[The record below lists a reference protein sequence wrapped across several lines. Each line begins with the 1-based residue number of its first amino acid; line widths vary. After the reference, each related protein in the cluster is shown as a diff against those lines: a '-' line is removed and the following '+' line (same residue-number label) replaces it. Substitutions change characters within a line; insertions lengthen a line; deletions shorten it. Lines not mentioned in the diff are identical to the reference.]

1 MQKKVPIPAIISLDT
16 IESVLPEIAVFNAI
30 SQGFQAYSK
39 GEAVIPPVGEML
51 FQQPPG
57 EVHIKYGY
65 LKSAP
70 YYVVKIASGFYQN
83 PALGLPSSQGL
94 NLLFDKQNGLLVAIL
109 LDEGRLT
116 DIRTAVAGALAS
128 KALASTQVRRLG
140 IVGAGIQ
147 ARLQTAY
154 HQHFFS
160 LEEVIVWNRDMAKAE
175 QLVLELQA
183 KGQAAR
189 CTDSLSVLCERCQL
203 IVTTTPATSPLIQA
217 DWVQAGTHI
226 TAVGADTSAKAELDP
241 KLMEKADVLV
251 VDSLAQSKSRGEIY
265 QAAEAGFVDRD
276 TVLELGQV
284 LAAPA
289 LGRKNEQQ
297 ITIADLTGVAVQDL
311 MISQAIFDHI
321 KLSNL

>member
-1 MQKKVPIPAIISLDT
+1 MPKKVPAPTIISLAT
-16 IESVLPEIAVFNAI
+16 IEAILPEIPIFKAI
-30 SQGFQAYSK
+30 SLGFQAYSK

-70 YYVVKIASGFYQN
+70 YYVVKIAAGFYQN

-94 NLLFDKQNGLLVAIL
+94 NLLFDKQNGTLVAIL

-128 KALASTQVRRLG
+128 RALASKQVRRLG

-160 LEEVIVWNRDMAKAE
+160 LEEVIIWNRDRAKAE

-189 CTDSLSVLCERCQL
+189 GTDSLSVLCESCQL

-226 TAVGADTSAKAELDP
+226 TAVGADTSAKVELDP
-241 KLMEKADVLV
+241 KLMEKAAVLV
-251 VDSLAQSKSRGEIY
+251 VDSLAQSESRGEVY
-265 QAAEAGFVDRD
+265 QATKAGLVNRE
-276 TVLELGQV
+276 TILELGQI
-284 LAAPA
+284 LTAPE

-321 KLSNL
+321 KQSNL